1 MNNNFDMTLGE
12 VEGRFA
18 DIIWENAPIS
28 STRLVKLAEERM
40 QWKRTTTH
48 TVIRRLCEKG
58 IFQKDEVGIVSTLI
72 SKEELRA
79 RQSEQFVDTVCEG
92 SLSMFVAGFVKKR
105 TLSDAEVDE
114 IITMLRNKGK

>member
-1 MNNNFDMTLGE
+1 MNKNGDMFLGE

-18 DIIWENAPIS
+18 DIIWENAPVS
-28 STRLVKLAEERM
+28 STQLVKIAEQKL

-58 IFQKDEVGIVSTLI
+58 IFRKDEFGIVTTLI

-79 RQSEQFVDTVCEG
+79 RQSNQFVDRVCGG
-92 SLSMFVAGFVKKR
+92 SLPLFVSGFVRNRK
-105 TLSDAEVDE
+105 LSDADIEE
-114 IITMLRNKGK
+114 IIAMLKEQQ